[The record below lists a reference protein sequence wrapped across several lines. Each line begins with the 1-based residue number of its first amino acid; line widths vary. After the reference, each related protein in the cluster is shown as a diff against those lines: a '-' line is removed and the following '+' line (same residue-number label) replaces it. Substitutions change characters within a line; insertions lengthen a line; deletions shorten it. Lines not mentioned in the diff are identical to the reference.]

1 MSILEK
7 IPKEELKDILLRE
20 YRRRL
25 LLYKMVDEKMQK
37 KYNMS
42 FEEFEKRRIVEEKG
56 YSWEVESDAME
67 WEHAIEGIRYMQ
79 EKIEELR
86 SDLSRIEIFI
96 NKQQ

>member
-1 MSILEK
+1 VSILEK

-79 EKIEELR
+79 EKIEELK

-96 NKQQ
+96 DKQQ

>member
-42 FEEFEKRRIVEEKG
+42 FEEFEKRCIVEEKG

-67 WEHAIEGIRYMQ
+67 WEHAIEGIRYIK
-79 EKIEELR
+79 EKIR
-86 SDLSRIEIFI
+86 NF
-96 NKQQ
+96 

>member
-1 MSILEK
+1 VSILEK

-25 LLYKMVDEKMQK
+25 LLYKIVDEKMQK

-86 SDLSRIEIFI
+86 SE
-96 NKQQ
+96 

>member
-7 IPKEELKDILLRE
+7 IPKEELKAILLRE

-42 FEEFEKRRIVEEKG
+42 FEEFEKRCIVEEKG
-56 YSWEVESDAME
+56 YPWEVENDAME

-79 EKIEELR
+79 EKIEELK
-86 SDLSRIEIFI
+86 SE
-96 NKQQ
+96 

>member
-1 MSILEK
+1 VSILEK

-79 EKIEELR
+79 EKIEELK

-96 NKQQ
+96 DKQR

>member
-79 EKIEELR
+79 EKIEELK

-96 NKQQ
+96 DKQQ

>member
-25 LLYKMVDEKMQK
+25 LLYKIVDEKMQK

-79 EKIEELR
+79 EKIEELK
-86 SDLSRIEIFI
+86 SE
-96 NKQQ
+96 

>member
-1 MSILEK
+1 VSILEK

-96 NKQQ
+96 DKQR

>member
-86 SDLSRIEIFI
+86 SE
-96 NKQQ
+96 

>member
-79 EKIEELR
+79 EKIEELK
-86 SDLSRIEIFI
+86 SE
-96 NKQQ
+96 

>member
-79 EKIEELR
+79 EKIEELK

-96 NKQQ
+96 DKQR

>member
-1 MSILEK
+1 VSILEK

>member
-1 MSILEK
+1 VSILEK

-79 EKIEELR
+79 EKIEELK
-86 SDLSRIEIFI
+86 SE
-96 NKQQ
+96 

>member
-1 MSILEK
+1 VSILEK

-79 EKIEELR
+79 EKIEELKP
-86 SDLSRIEIFI
+86 DLSRIEIFI
-96 NKQQ
+96 DKQQ